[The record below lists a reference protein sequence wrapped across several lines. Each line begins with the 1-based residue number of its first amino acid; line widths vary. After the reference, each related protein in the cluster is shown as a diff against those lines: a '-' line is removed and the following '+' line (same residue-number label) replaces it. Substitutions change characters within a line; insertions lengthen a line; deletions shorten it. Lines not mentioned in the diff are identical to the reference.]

1 MMFTPVLLLKKKI
14 GIQFNLLPKKRY
26 EEKDKI
32 YYLGKDNC
40 ITGWKR
46 QMCTSIDLLIL
57 GTKCTLF
64 RVLRNCILT
73 D

>member
-1 MMFTPVLLLKKKI
+1 MFTPVLLLKKKI

-40 ITGWKR
+40 LFKKKR
-46 QMCTSIDLLIL
+46 IQKQHIQSKSRFVKRGVNFVIPS
-57 GTKCTLF
+57 
-64 RVLRNCILT
+64 N
-73 D
+73 

>member
-1 MMFTPVLLLKKKI
+1 MFTPVLLLKKKI

-40 ITGWKR
+40 IIKKNQKTTHPIKIKVCEEWG
-46 QMCTSIDLLIL
+46 
-57 GTKCTLF
+57 
-64 RVLRNCILT
+64 
-73 D
+73 